1 LIVMSAAEVYG
12 VWNYWL
18 RLCSCFG

>member
-1 LIVMSAAEVYG
+1 MSAAEVYE

>member
-1 LIVMSAAEVYG
+1 MSAAEVYG